1 MHLHILG
8 IAGTFMGG
16 IAQLA
21 KSAGHQVTGA
31 DTRVYPPMSTQLQAA
46 EIEFTEGF
54 DPKQLNPTPD
64 TVVVGNVM
72 TRGMPIVETM
82 LNEGVNLAPSA
93 YEAGFVSSAHTREDL
108 QQTVA
113 AAGKVFSSSNFK

>member
-1 MHLHILG
+1 
-8 IAGTFMGG
+8 
-16 IAQLA
+16 
-21 KSAGHQVTGA
+21 
-31 DTRVYPPMSTQLQAA
+31 
-46 EIEFTEGF
+46 
-54 DPKQLNPTPD
+54 
-64 TVVVGNVM
+64 
-72 TRGMPIVETM
+72 M